1 MERHIPNTVGA
12 WLAGQY
18 DRDRAVARAA
28 SDGLTSFLTTPEK
41 EAAFWKKCQSQILN
55 FASDAIQETTD
66 SLSDERSTTR
76 EDAEAK
82 YYRVVNAS
90 LSLVLNLLLRLND
103 EEVAK
108 AQEDYDYYFSFS
120 NVWKSISLGDA
131 TVRRTI
137 SQMIML
143 CLKRKLSYI
152 DSPECHAAIISGLKT
167 SQTGS
172 AVEYLDALTQL
183 TKSDP
188 AMWESS
194 ANSKK
199 SSIARLQS
207 FIAKGSQGSR
217 SGYWE
222 ALDQLLSII
231 PEAAFR
237 SNPDT
242 DILDGIQKGL
252 QNREEPRAN
261 NKAAWQ
267 CYANMASRTLSQLS
281 TQKASE
287 LASKHLLPLFGAY
300 LFPVADKS
308 VSGAGSCSA
317 VGLKHIYISLKPLET
332 DGDSAAKQ
340 EWERL
345 GGMMC
350 AKLAASLPSVSKEY
364 QSSQELVGEE
374 GKRWFELNRE
384 IHSATT
390 TSPGVPDHISDQ
402 SSKIIAQC
410 ISLLESRK
418 MKPFGAA
425 KIIDYAMKL
434 CPHLFQGSLATRIV
448 QFLDLAAMEQM
459 ENVVETPSAAILQ
472 KCVGSVGSIEGT
484 KASFEKLWNTWID
497 AALELP
503 EGHEKSMMLGS
514 LVTHDHVQKLVKEN
528 ESLQAELVAQGRS
541 LARGQSKFWVFF
553 TSAIGQSGLSKPSE
567 DALVKD
573 VTTLMEEDANGPALN
588 VLELLVRSMPEALAE
603 KEDLHTTL
611 VTKLLA
617 LSEIHDRPDVSAK
630 ASSIRAMLENH
641 NDGQLP
647 VVGIVQSN
655 LEQANPQSLSIETLV
670 KQARSAATSGTALE
684 DLFPNTNVW
693 MDELASI
700 ASRQLNPSLSITN
713 VLQGAALL
721 GQANSQK
728 DGSIPR
734 TQRDRKGRSVPVRM
748 ALYTSALCES
758 HDEDV
763 LKLPTALLVE
773 ILYAKSIIIQL
784 ATDQLTSLDKNG
796 LWQNLT
802 GLDTSREA
810 EDLVS
815 TLRTQLRQYAVR
827 SEWWNENSASP
838 LASAMRDLADLL
850 VRESGSLTSWAAYSA
865 RALCELLQYVVDCP
879 GLTSFAEETYL
890 QPANLKIAPE
900 AVLVSAAVMAGLGEV
915 LQTSKPINTLCNRLV
930 SELVDADVNGR
941 KTPLILAL
949 CSLLP
954 QVYEQGEL
962 PVANNRI
969 VFAVRRITPWL
980 DEPEEI
986 EGHTAVE
993 VCRTL
998 SALLPC
1004 MKDVYGS
1011 YWEKTVDFC
1020 LHLWNGAQERDAE
1033 EVLPIIHASLKL
1045 SRVLETIPEPNDDL
1059 VDALKML
1066 QAAKPKSL
1074 LELLKLPREIHSQPA
1089 EIVDSLLCREADKI
1103 PDKNIDDISDIFPL
1117 VASDSKEIQTAA
1129 FNLLHRAIPLK
1140 QQQMSVDVV
1149 LEKTGKC
1156 FDLVHLFAHI

>member
-28 SDGLTSFLTTPEK
+28 NDGLTSFLTTPEK

-66 SLSDERSTTR
+66 SLSDERSTTE

-90 LSLVLNLLLRLND
+90 LSLVLNLLLRMND
-103 EEVAK
+103 QEVAK

-120 NVWKSISLGDA
+120 NVWNAISLGDA
-131 TVRRTI
+131 AVRRTT
-137 SQMIML
+137 SQMVML
-143 CLKRKLSYI
+143 CLKRKLSYV
-152 DSPECHAAIISGLKT
+152 DSPECHSAIISGLKT
-167 SQTGS
+167 SQTSS
-172 AVEYLDALTQL
+172 AVEYLVALTQL

-188 AMWESS
+188 TMWDN
-194 ANSKK
+194 AAKSKK

-217 SGYWE
+217 AGYWE
-222 ALDQLLSII
+222 AVDQLLSIL
-231 PEAAFR
+231 PETVFQ

-242 DILDGIQKGL
+242 DILEGIQKGL

-267 CYANMASRTLSQLS
+267 CYANMASRTLSQMS
-281 TQKASE
+281 PQNASE
-287 LASKHLLPLFGAY
+287 LASKHMLPLFGAY

-308 VSGAGSCSA
+308 VSGAGPCSA
-317 VGLKHIYISLKPLET
+317 VGLKHLYTSLQPLES

-350 AKLAASLPSVSKEY
+350 AKLAASLPGVSKEY
-364 QSSQELVGEE
+364 QSSQELVGDE

-384 IHSATT
+384 IHSAIVA
-390 TSPGVPDHISDQ
+390 SPAVSDHISSQ
-402 SSKIIAQC
+402 SGKIIAQC

-425 KIIDYAMKL
+425 KIIDHAMKL
-434 CPHLFQGSLATRIV
+434 APYLFQGSLATRILE
-448 QFLDLAAMEQM
+448 FLDIAAVEQM
-459 ENVVETPSAAILQ
+459 ENVVDSPSAAILQ
-472 KCVGSVGSIEGT
+472 KCVASVGSMDGT
-484 KASFEKLWNTWID
+484 KSSFEKLWNTWVE

-503 EGHEKSMMLGS
+503 EGNEKSMMLGS
-514 LVTHDHVQKLVKEN
+514 LVTHDHVQTLVKEN
-528 ESLQAELVAQGRS
+528 EALQAELVAQGRS
-541 LARGQSKFWVFF
+541 LARGESKFWVFF
-553 TSAIGQSGLSKPSE
+553 TSAIGQSGLNKSAE
-567 DALVKD
+567 DTLVKD
-573 VTTLMEEDANGPALN
+573 VTALIEQEATEPALN

-611 VTKLLA
+611 ITKLLA
-617 LSEIHDRPDVSAK
+617 LSEIHDRPNVSAK

-670 KQARSAATSGTALE
+670 KQARSAVSSGTSFE
-684 DLFPNTNVW
+684 DLFPSTNVW
-693 MDELASI
+693 MDKLANI
-700 ASRQLNPSLSITN
+700 ASRHFNASLSITN
-713 VLQGAALL
+713 ALQGAALL
-721 GQANSQK
+721 GQADSPK
-728 DGSIPR
+728 EGTASR
-734 TQRDRKGRSVPVRM
+734 AQRDRKGRSVPVRM

-758 HDEDV
+758 HDEEV

-773 ILYAKSIIIQL
+773 LLYAKSIIIQL
-784 ATDQLTSLDKNG
+784 ATDQLTSLDKDG
-796 LWQNLT
+796 LWKDLS

-815 TLRTQLRQYAVR
+815 TLRTQLRQYAVQ
-827 SEWWNENSASP
+827 SEWWTGSSTSP
-838 LASAMRDLADLL
+838 LAAVLRDLVDLL
-850 VRESGSLTSWAAYSA
+850 IRESGSLTSWAAYSA

-879 GLTSFAEETYL
+879 GLTGFAEDKYL

-949 CSLLP
+949 CGLLS

-969 VFAVRRITPWL
+969 VFAVRRITSWL
-980 DEPEEI
+980 EEPEEI
-986 EGHTAVE
+986 DCNTAVAI
-993 VCRTL
+993 CRTL
-998 SALLPC
+998 SSLLPC

-1011 YWEKTVDFC
+1011 YWEKTVEFC
-1020 LHLWNGAQERDAE
+1020 LHLWNGARDYDTE
-1033 EVLPIIHASLKL
+1033 EALPVIHASLKL
-1045 SRVLETIPEPNDDL
+1045 SKVLETISEPNDDL

-1066 QAAKPKSL
+1066 QAAKPKAL

-1089 EIVDSLLCREADKI
+1089 DIVDSLLCRETDKI
-1103 PDKNIDDISDIFPL
+1103 PDKNIDDLSEIFPL

-1156 FDLVHLFAHI
+1156 LNLD